1 VILKTA
7 VLYTLG
13 NFISFKE
20 TNNMRKYLDKLGYF
34 KWTIHNLI
42 AHPLMELLHLV
53 GLGELGGKIH
63 DATLPLS
70 HDDEH

>member
-1 VILKTA
+1 
-7 VLYTLG
+7 
-13 NFISFKE
+13 
-20 TNNMRKYLDKLGYF
+20 MRKYLDKLGYF
-34 KWTIHNLI
+34 KWTIHNMI
-42 AHPLMELLHLV
+42 AHPLMEFLHLV